1 MDGLF
6 HTLETIGSG
15 AFIDLPN
22 LKEFLVKAT
31 TPPTWEYNDVF
42 FSHEGGIGSTQ
53 AKYLG
58 SIKLYVPD
66 ESIESYEAST
76 FSNADLGWTTPD
88 GWGSSVYYLTSG
100 NQLIYTAK
108 ERTLKACRAYFIFTP
123 NNGSSTNSFTFNIN
137 FGDGLNSI
145 QNVKSNNQEEDTWFD
160 LSGRRLNGKPTQ
172 KGIYVTKGH
181 KAVIE

>member
-1 MDGLF
+1 MAFGSNENNITAGNPYIIKWEADTENPTITNPIFNGVTINSATNNFISEDGHVNF
-6 HTLETIGSG
+6 IGYYDAFTI
-15 AFIDLPN
+15 LPSDN
-22 LKEFLVKAT
+22 PL
-31 TPPTWEYNDVF
+31 
-42 FSHEGGIGSTQ
+42 
-53 AKYLG
+53 
-58 SIKLYVPD
+58 
-66 ESIESYEAST
+66 
-76 FSNADLGWTTPD
+76 
-88 GWGSSVYYLTSG
+88 VYYLTSG

-123 NNGSSTNSFTFNIN
+123 NNGNSFTFNIN

-160 LSGRRLNGKPTQ
+160 LSGRRLNSKPTQ